1 MNPYR
6 AYSPCTPAGC
16 VRHGVPPV
24 PASVTA
30 RRVAALVRALGGG
43 GPLPV
48 RAADVLAALGVTID
62 VTGVAGAA
70 PAPALSEPGPVGTLI
85 VANHRSWLD
94 IVGLLAIEPVA
105 FLAKREVESWPWVSS
120 IASRHG
126 TVFVDRWALR
136 TLPEAVAAVA
146 DRLRS
151 GRSVVVFPE
160 ATTFCSDKGG
170 RFRPAAFQAAL
181 DAGAPI
187 RPVSLSYRQCGREST
202 VPAFVGD
209 DTLARSMARVLRAD
223 DLSLR
228 VRLHPALEP
237 VGDRRELACQAQR
250 AVTSG
255 ERVDV

>member
-43 GPLPV
+43 GRLPV
-48 RAADVLAALGVTID
+48 RAAGVLAALDVTID
-62 VTGVAGAA
+62 VTEAA
-70 PAPALSEPGPVGTLI
+70 CAPALSEPGPVGTLI

-94 IVGLLAIEPVA
+94 IVGLLSIEPVA

-120 IASRHG
+120 IASGHG

-136 TLPEAVAAVA
+136 TLPEAVSAVA

-160 ATTFCSDKGG
+160 ATTFCSAKGG

-187 RPVSLSYRQCGREST
+187 RPVSLSYRQGGREST

-228 VRLHPALEP
+228 VHLHPALEP
-237 VGDRRELACQAQR
+237 VGDRRELAWQAER